1 MFIITAHFPNAEGII
16 APGMS
21 CCYSVQFIPDT
32 LADYDDIIKVNQ
44 INTYCTHTCRYT
56 CCTCTCT
63 LHIHVDM
70 YTHVHTVHTHTCRA

>member
-32 LADYDDIIKVNQ
+32 LADYDDIIKVN
-44 INTYCTHTCRYT
+44 TYCTHTHTCRYT
-56 CCTCTCT
+56 ACCTCTCT

-70 YTHVHTVHTHTCRA
+70 YTHVHTVHTHM